1 MAKNKAKPHLQ
12 NKSALFAAP
21 DADARAA
28 AAPQDRAHEADT
40 LVAEN
45 GAPQNRRANPKGR
58 KQSRG
63 SDTGPQGR
71 RRH

>member
-12 NKSALFAAP
+12 NKNALLTDAATRGEE
-21 DADARAA
+21 ARA
-28 AAPQDRAHEADT
+28 QQSDT

-45 GAPQNRRANPKGR
+45 SEAQQNRRAKGR

-63 SDTGPQGR
+63 SDGPGR
-71 RRH
+71 RRS

>member
-12 NKSALFAAP
+12 NKSALFTDAA
-21 DADARAA
+21 DRGQEARA
-28 AAPQDRAHEADT
+28 QETDT

-45 GAPQNRRANPKGR
+45 NEAQQNRRAKGR

-63 SDTGPQGR
+63 SDGPGR
-71 RRH
+71 RRS